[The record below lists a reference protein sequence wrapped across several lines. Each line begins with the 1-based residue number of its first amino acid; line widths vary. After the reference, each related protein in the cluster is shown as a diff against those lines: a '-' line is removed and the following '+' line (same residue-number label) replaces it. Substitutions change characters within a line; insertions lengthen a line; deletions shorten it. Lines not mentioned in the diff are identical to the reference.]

1 MIIDKVT
8 RVIAEQMGVNAD
20 DIDILAPKF
29 RDELGMDSL
38 DDIEMVMALE
48 EEFERDITDA
58 DAERFMYASVMD
70 VVRFIESNGKVLP
83 APVSHKS
90 QGRTFGEVQLAV
102 ATTDVGRSTIE
113 GFPVPDSAI
122 FIQEE
127 IGVLGDITVTV
138 DTYHAH
144 VKVDGKTQ
152 LTLSRSNGNLE
163 NLCRLLMKSSTK

>member
-8 RVIAEQMGVNAD
+8 RVIAEQMGINPD
-20 DIDILAPKF
+20 DISILTPQF

-58 DAERFMYASVMD
+58 DAERFMHASVMD
-70 VVRFIESNGKVLP
+70 IVRFIESDGKVLP
-83 APVSHKS
+83 APVSYKS
-90 QGRTFGEVQLAV
+90 QGRTFGEVQLAI
-102 ATTDVGRSTIE
+102 AAADVGRSTIA
-113 GFPVPDSAI
+113 GFPVPDPAN

-138 DTYHAH
+138 DKYHAH

-152 LTLSRSNGNLE
+152 LTLSRDNGNLE
-163 NLCRLLMKSSTK
+163 DLCRLLMKSSTK